1 MACAECKRRRTKCS
15 YDTTGSPCSECSLQ
29 GSECVVDESTDK
41 RRKAAGRRIQE
52 ELILCQ
58 DALNFAQEKIKH
70 LQQEIRDNKQQYT
83 MALMEKENAFA
94 IALTFVDK
102 LLGALLIDNPETLN
116 ALIEIVRSGAEKA
129 QILEMLDRIMLYE
142 TVPNSSMSRF
152 DTK

>member
-1 MACAECKRRRTKCS
+1 
-15 YDTTGSPCSECSLQ
+15 
-29 GSECVVDESTDK
+29 
-41 RRKAAGRRIQE
+41 
-52 ELILCQ
+52 
-58 DALNFAQEKIKH
+58 
-70 LQQEIRDNKQQYT
+70 

-142 TVPNSSMSRF
+142 TAPNSSMSR
-152 DTK
+152 